1 MFHAKK
7 ILPSKLNKTKE
18 VKTICPEPQASLS
31 KLENELAWLTSSSE
45 RTMILEAASGPLSLH
60 TDFRHVYL
68 LAWTNKPGRQVAR
81 GNIRLKVSA

>member
-1 MFHAKK
+1 
-7 ILPSKLNKTKE
+7 
-18 VKTICPEPQASLS
+18 
-31 KLENELAWLTSSSE
+31 
-45 RTMILEAASGPLSLH
+45 MILEAASGPLSLH